1 MAVPLKLM
9 LRPQIFMILSI
20 GLTLLRLTGSESVAR
35 SYEGDM
41 SCSWL
46 CWGADAGQGYA
57 KNT

>member
-20 GLTLLRLTGSESVAR
+20 GLTLLRLTGSES
-35 SYEGDM
+35 YEGDM